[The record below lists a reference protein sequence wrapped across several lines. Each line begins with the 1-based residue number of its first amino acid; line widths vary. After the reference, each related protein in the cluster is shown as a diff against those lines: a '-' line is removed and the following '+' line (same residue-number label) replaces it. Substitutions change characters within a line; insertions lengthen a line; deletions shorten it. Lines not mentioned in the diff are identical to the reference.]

1 MFMKDR
7 QKMKI
12 IQRIENICKIGEKYF
27 QNGGSICYTIGT
39 PFGMR
44 GHGKEGANDGGKT
57 DL

>member
-1 MFMKDR
+1 MKDR